1 MFVSIVGVLSTDV
14 VGGARLHV
22 VPENGPPASLQ
33 LPGGWQCRAGEIRDS
48 AGALVA
54 RLGDR
59 VTLTGEWIAG
69 LVSMHGPS
77 RVLQVSSMEPGG
89 ADPAQ

>member
-1 MFVSIVGVLSTDV
+1 MSVSIVGALSTDV

-22 VPENGPPASLQ
+22 VPEHGPPASLQ
-33 LPGGWQCRAGEIRDS
+33 LPRGWQCRAGEIRDS
-48 AGALVA
+48 TDVLVA

-59 VTLTGEWIAG
+59 VTLTGEWIEG
-69 LVSMHGPS
+69 LVSLRGPI
-77 RVLQVSSMEPGG
+77 RVLQVSSMEPDG